1 MRHATV
7 TPYALDIGAN
17 GRGCRVSTADRVLS
31 VLGLFTIEAPEWTVE
46 EAARALGLSNSTAYE
61 YFRSLVEAG
70 LLVASKAGRYSVGPA
85 IIELDRVTRRFDP
98 LTNAASGTLRDLVAD
113 LEVEAIGL
121 LCRIYRLKVMC
132 VDQYV
137 RRPPTFAI
145 SYERGR
151 PMPLGRG
158 AASKIILANLAPRPL
173 RRFYDGDPA
182 AVAAAGL
189 GDSWDAFKRTVR
201 QIRKPGV
208 LATVGELDAGLMGIS
223 APVFGAGGDVLGSIG
238 LVVSAA
244 DFLDHPARLEATMA
258 AVRLAGE
265 DVTGR
270 LQAE

>member
-1 MRHATV
+1 MG
-7 TPYALDIGAN
+7 L
-17 GRGCRVSTADRVLS
+17 RVSTADRVLS

-46 EAARALGLSNSTAYE
+46 EAARTLGLSNSTAYE

-70 LLVASKAGRYSVGPA
+70 LLVTSKAGHYSIGPA

-98 LTNAASGTLRDLVAD
+98 LTNAARETLTALVAGIETD
-113 LEVEAIGL
+113 AIGL

-132 VDQYV
+132 VDQHV
-137 RRPPTFAI
+137 RRPPAFAI

-151 PMPLGRG
+151 PMPLARG

-173 RRFYDGDPA
+173 RRFYDGDPT

-189 GDSWDAFKRTVR
+189 GESWDDFKRTVR

-208 LATVGELDAGLMGIS
+208 LTTVGELDPGLMGIS

-238 LVVSAA
+238 LVVAAA
-244 DFLDHPARLEATMA
+244 DFLDHPARLAATLDK
-258 AVRLAGE
+258 VREAGE
-265 DVTGR
+265 SVTR
-270 LQAE
+270 LLQS